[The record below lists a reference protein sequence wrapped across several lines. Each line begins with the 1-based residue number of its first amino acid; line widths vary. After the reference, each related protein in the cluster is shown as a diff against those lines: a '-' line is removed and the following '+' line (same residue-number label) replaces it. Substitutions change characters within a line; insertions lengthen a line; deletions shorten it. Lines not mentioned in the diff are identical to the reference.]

1 MDHVKCFFCRGA
13 LIWQNDFDTEDY
25 GIDEEGIVS
34 VLTCSNCGANW
45 EGVQIFEEQE

>member
-1 MDHVKCFFCRGA
+1 MKCWFCDGQ
-13 LIWQNDFDTEDY
+13 LIWQNDFDTEDC

-34 VLTCSNCGANW
+34 VLICSSCGANW